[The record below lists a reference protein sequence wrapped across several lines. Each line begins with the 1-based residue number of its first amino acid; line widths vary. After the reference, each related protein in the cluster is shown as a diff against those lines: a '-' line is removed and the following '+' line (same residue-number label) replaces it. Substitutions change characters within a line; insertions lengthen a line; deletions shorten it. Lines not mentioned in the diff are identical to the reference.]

1 MPSWALVS
9 PRPASTPST
18 TETTASN
25 QSQPTVAIT
34 FVAAAR
40 ECSVQ
45 TATTSPISTPTPA

>member
-1 MPSWALVS
+1 M
-9 PRPASTPST
+9 

-40 ECSVQ
+40 EWSVQ
-45 TATTSPISTPTPA
+45 TATTSPQDQCAGRPA